1 MTRFMGKVFYMIKM
15 ERLDMMGN
23 MLMENLKELENIIMT
38 MVIIISDKGKTV

>member
-1 MTRFMGKVFYMIKM
+1 MGKVFYMIKM